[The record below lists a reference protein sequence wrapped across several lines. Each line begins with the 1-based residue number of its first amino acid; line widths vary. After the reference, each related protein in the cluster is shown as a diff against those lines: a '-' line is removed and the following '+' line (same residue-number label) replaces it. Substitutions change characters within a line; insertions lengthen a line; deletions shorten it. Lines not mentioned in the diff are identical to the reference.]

1 MKTSR
6 IIIATLIAAATSAAF
21 AADQADVRVT
31 ASVLNNCKIISTK
44 DINFGALDP
53 AAATDRSAN
62 GAVSFLC
69 TKNVEYALSAD
80 QGTNFDGA
88 SKRRQMKG
96 GDKDF
101 LPYALENDS
110 FAGKGAGFSTP
121 LSVTLT
127 ANVAGTDYKDLP
139 AADYADVL
147 RVTLKP

>member
-1 MKTSR
+1 MKTTR
-6 IIIATLIAAATSAAF
+6 IILATLVAAAASQAF

-53 AAATDRSAN
+53 AAATDRTAN
-62 GAVSFLC
+62 GSVSFVC
-69 TKNVEYALSAD
+69 TKNVDYALTAD
-80 QGTNFDGA
+80 SGVNFDSA
-88 SKRRQMKG
+88 SKSRRMKG

-101 LPYALENDS
+101 LPYALAADS
-110 FAGKGAGFSTP
+110 FSGKGAGFSTP

-127 ANVAGTDYKDLP
+127 ANLAGASYKDLP

-147 RVTLKP
+147 RVTLTP